1 MKTGVTTIIQT
12 LSIISA
18 PVAAFAASGARED
31 SSNLFVW
38 IFLGMCAL
46 IVVVQL
52 FPAIMMV
59 IGFAS
64 GVKKSPADDLAK
76 ESAEQ

>member
-1 MKTGVTTIIQT
+1 MRSVVNTIIQAM
-12 LSIISA
+12 SIIVV
-18 PVAAFAASGARED
+18 PAAFAASGARED

-52 FPAIMMV
+52 FPAIMMIV
-59 IGFAS
+59 GFAS
-64 GVKKSPADDLAK
+64 GVKKSPSADLAK

>member
-1 MKTGVTTIIQT
+1 MKAVVNIIIQ
-12 LSIISA
+12 IIGMIA
-18 PVAAFAASGARED
+18 VPAVFAASGARED

-38 IFLGMCAL
+38 IFLGMCAF

-52 FPAIMMV
+52 FPAIMMI

-64 GVKKSPADDLAK
+64 GVKKNPAGDMAK

>member
-1 MKTGVTTIIQT
+1 MKAVVNTIIQAMG
-12 LSIISA
+12 IIA
-18 PVAAFAASGARED
+18 VPAVFAASGARED

-38 IFLGMCAL
+38 IFLGMCAF

-52 FPAIMMV
+52 FPAIMMI
-59 IGFAS
+59 IGFVS
-64 GVKKSPADDLAK
+64 GVKKSPAGDMAE